1 VKAGKL
7 NAGCR
12 AIVLGLA
19 VLMAAFGVG
28 PSGTPFGVDGGA
40 KAAADGDPLQLQV
53 KSAILIEAETGQV
66 LYEKNADEPLP
77 PASMAKMMT
86 EYLVLD
92 AIRSGNLKWEDT
104 VVVSQTAAATGGS
117 GSLIAAGETF
127 TVRKLFE
134 DMSIYS
140 GNRSSVALAERI
152 AGSEK
157 AFVDRMNEMAR
168 KLGLSERARFVNATG
183 LPGPMST
190 YPAEGETMLSA
201 RDVAALARRLVLDH
215 PEVLDFTKIPQLKF
229 RETDRQPMVN
239 WNWML
244 EANASVPEM
253 KPYAYVGLDGLK
265 TGHTDEA
272 GYCFTGTAVRD
283 GMRLISVVMGANT
296 RPASFSETRKLLDYG
311 FATFEVRTLV
321 EADVPLD
328 AAGVI
333 PVRKG
338 KKTELRVAVAEPV
351 RFVVRKD
358 DRNPQPEIELKPK
371 PERELVAPIRKG
383 DAVGTATVRYGG
395 AERTVTLVAAEDV
408 EKAGWFRLFWR
419 SVREFFADLFG
430 VVAKAFKG

>member
-1 VKAGKL
+1 MKAGKL
-7 NAGCR
+7 KAGR
-12 AIVLGLA
+12 KAALLLLAAALGIGAIGVLPGR
-19 VLMAAFGVG
+19 V
-28 PSGTPFGVDGGA
+28 GGA
-40 KAAADGDPLQLQV
+40 AVAANGDPLQLQV
-53 KSAILIEAETGQV
+53 KSAILVEVETGQV

-92 AIRSGNLKWEDT
+92 AIAGGNLKWEDP
-104 VVVSQTAAATGGS
+104 VVVSRTAAATGGS

-127 TVRKLFE
+127 AVRKLFE

-140 GNRSSVALAERI
+140 GNRSSVALAEKV

-157 AFVDRMNEMAR
+157 AFVDLMNETAR

-183 LPGPMST
+183 LPGPMSS
-190 YPAEGETMLSA
+190 YPAEGETLLSA
-201 RDVAALARRLVLDH
+201 RDVATLARRLVLDH
-215 PEVLDFTKIPQLKF
+215 PEVLEFTKIPQLKF
-229 RETDRQPMVN
+229 RETDRASMVN

-244 EANASVPEM
+244 EANASVPDM
-253 KPYAYVGLDGLK
+253 KPYAYPGLDGLK

-311 FATFEVRTLV
+311 FSTFEVRTLV
-321 EADVPLD
+321 EAGVPLD
-328 AAGVI
+328 VAGTV

-338 KKTELRVAVAEPV
+338 KKTGLRVAAGEPAK
-351 RFVVRKD
+351 FAIRKD
-358 DRNPQPEIELKPK
+358 DRSPQPEIELRPK
-371 PERELVAPIRKG
+371 PERELAAPIRKG
-383 DAVGTATVRYGG
+383 DPVGTVAVRYGG
-395 AERTVTLVAAEDV
+395 TERVLTLVAAEDV

-419 SVREFFADLFG
+419 SIREFFSDLFAAIAG
-430 VVAKAFKG
+430 AITG